1 MPSSESGNVERV
13 RRAFER
19 WNGGDHS
26 APLDEVHPDAEVYTV
41 IGGAF
46 SGEPFR
52 GHAGV
57 REWLGGLDENFDR
70 WQIDVGEIREV
81 GDKVV
86 VLGYIR
92 ARGRG
97 SGVELDQSVGWNIRF
112 RDDKFWRME
121 TFFSHEEAVAAGG
134 LS

>member
-1 MPSSESGNVERV
+1 MGANAERV

-19 WNGGDHS
+19 WNAGDHT
-26 APLDEVHPDAEVYTV
+26 APLDEIHPDAEVRTV

-52 GHAGV
+52 GHQGV

-70 WQIDVGEIREV
+70 WQLDIGEIREE
-81 GDKVV
+81 DETVV
-86 VLGYIR
+86 LLGYIR

-97 SGVELDQSVGWNIRF
+97 SGVELDQAVGWVIRF
-112 RDDKFWRME
+112 RDGLFWRMQ
-121 TFFSHEEAVAAGG
+121 TFFSHEEALAAVD
-134 LS
+134 